1 MSGSGESKF
10 AEFRPR
16 WGEHEWR
23 VIRGEKVAPPVNH
36 ALDEVFARRAGSCE
50 RPPSLRVW
58 DRYGPEVPFGRFQSL
73 SNEVDLENADKHGV
87 VAVRRMTG
95 GGAMFVEPE
104 NVITYSITAPIS
116 FVSGMSAVESYEFL
130 DEWGISALRSIGV
143 EACYEPINDISSKN
157 GKIGGSAQARSF
169 GAVLHHT
176 TMSYEMDARKML
188 EVLRIGQEKVSD
200 KAVQS
205 AEKRVG
211 PIKRQTRMPKEE
223 VVSALIK
230 TFAEYAEGN
239 VRTDIVTQDEM
250 DEAEELVESRYGTR
264 EWNELIP

>member
-1 MSGSGESKF
+1 VSESKF

-16 WGEHEWR
+16 WKEYEWR

-36 ALDEVFARRAGSCE
+36 ALDEVFAKRAGSGE
-50 RPPSLRVW
+50 SPPSLRVW
-58 DRYGPEVPFGRFQSL
+58 DRYEPEVPFGRFQSPG
-73 SNEVDLENADKHGV
+73 NEVDAENAEKYGV
-87 VAVRRMTG
+87 ALVRRMTG

-104 NVITYSITAPIS
+104 NIITYSITAPIN
-116 FVSGMSAVESYEFL
+116 FVSGMGAVESYEFL
-130 DEWGISALRSIGV
+130 DEWVVGALRSIGV
-143 EACYEPINDISSKN
+143 EAYYEPINDISSSG

-188 EVLRIGQEKVSD
+188 EVLRIGKEKVSD
-200 KAVQS
+200 KAVES

-223 VVSALIK
+223 VISALLA
-230 TFAEYAEGN
+230 TFAEYAGGN
-239 VRTDIVTQDEM
+239 VRTDIVSEEEM
-250 DEAEELVESRYGTR
+250 DEAEKLVESRYGTR
-264 EWNELIP
+264 EWNEMIP